1 MGDNMIEV
9 VALDGQ
15 VTTYDGETGTYR
27 VDDDGHVA
35 IFEEINDRG
44 HTRMIAVHAAGT
56 WAIARKVTA

>member
-1 MGDNMIEV
+1 MIEV
-9 VALDGQ
+9 VALDGGI
-15 VTTYDGETGTYR
+15 TKYDAEGVTYR